1 VSPVSQAARGNTRDI
16 STICRVERHLMLA
29 KQAMLT
35 GAPGGSD
42 AEKKLVLLE
51 ALRHYGM
58 AAKHGSLSHNH
69 LLLIGQLKKRLNT

>member
-1 VSPVSQAARGNTRDI
+1 
-16 STICRVERHLMLA
+16 MLA